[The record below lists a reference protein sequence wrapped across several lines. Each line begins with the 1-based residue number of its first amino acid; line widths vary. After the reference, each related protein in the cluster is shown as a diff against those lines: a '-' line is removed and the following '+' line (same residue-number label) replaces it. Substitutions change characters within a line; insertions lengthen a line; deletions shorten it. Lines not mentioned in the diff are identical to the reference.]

1 MVQLRILTALALLAA
16 PTAAAADGMLDP
28 YVDARWRL
36 EMVDQAGLTRT
47 ASASTL
53 RVRAG
58 VHVGRFHGFGATL
71 EGEAITRLGPANFND
86 TVNGRTAFPV
96 VADPSDVLLNQ
107 AYVNWQDKAIGSAAV
122 GRQAVN
128 LDNQRWVGSINWRQ
142 NDQTVDIAQAE
153 VTAIK
158 GISFSYGHAWRVNRV
173 FGPQSPQGIWR
184 DTNINLLHAA
194 ANLKPI
200 GRLVAYGYLLDIPDS
215 PAASSKS
222 FGVRLTGG
230 QPVGKATV
238 LYAFEFA
245 LDYALVESGIK
256 AGAITAK
263 LGYERLEGNGS
274 TGLQTPLATLH
285 LFNGWADKFLVT
297 PVDGL
302 QDFYADFAVAP
313 TARGAPKG
321 LAMRAIYHDFR
332 STFGH
337 VAYGQEYDFQVGLP
351 VPSRVSLLAKA
362 ALYKAKSYG
371 TDTAKFWLQAEAR
384 F

>member
-1 MVQLRILTALALLAA
+1 M
-16 PTAAAADGMLDP
+16 
-28 YVDARWRL
+28 
-36 EMVDQAGLTRT
+36 
-47 ASASTL
+47 
-53 RVRAG
+53 
-58 VHVGRFHGFGATL
+58 
-71 EGEAITRLGPANFND
+71 
-86 TVNGRTAFPV
+86 
-96 VADPSDVLLNQ
+96 
-107 AYVNWQDKAIGSAAV
+107 
-122 GRQAVN
+122 
-128 LDNQRWVGSINWRQ
+128 
-142 NDQTVDIAQAE
+142 
-153 VTAIK
+153 
-158 GISFSYGHAWRVNRV
+158 
-173 FGPQSPQGIWR
+173 GPQSPEGIWR

-245 LDYALVESGIK
+245 RQSEYGPNPKRFSLDYALVESGIK

-274 TGLQTPLATLH
+274 TGLQTPLATSH

-297 PVDGL
+297 PADGL
-302 QDFYADFAVAP
+302 QDLYADIAVAP

-321 LAMRAIYHDFR
+321 LVMRAIYHDFR

-337 VAYGQEYDFQVGLP
+337 VAYGQEYDFQIGLP
-351 VPSRVSLLAKA
+351 VTSRVSLLAKA
-362 ALYKAKSYG
+362 ALYKAKFYG